1 MELSQTLGEKFGWPD
16 DRIAYAGEQLW
27 SDALWCEPV
36 SVQASRDRNDDHIL
50 GCALAAGAQILV
62 TGDKDLLELHPF
74 RGIAILAPARFLEAA
89 KERP

>member
-1 MELSQTLGEKFGWPD
+1 MELSQTLGEKFLWSD

-36 SVQASRDRNDDHIL
+36 SVKASRDPNDDHIL

-62 TGDKDLLELHPF
+62 TGDRDLLELHPF
-74 RGIAILAPARFLEAA
+74 RGISIATPAQFLATTRS
-89 KERP
+89 